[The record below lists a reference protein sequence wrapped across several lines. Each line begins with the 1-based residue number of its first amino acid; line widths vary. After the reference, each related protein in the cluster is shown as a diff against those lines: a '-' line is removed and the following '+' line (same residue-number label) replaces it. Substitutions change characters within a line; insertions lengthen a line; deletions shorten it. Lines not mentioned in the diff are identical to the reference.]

1 MGALKA
7 QKRGAPPFF
16 SSSRRKPISKMAA
29 TSSNSLG
36 QENTLSEMIKEYK
49 IGQFEINPC
58 DVLVQPLVRPLKEF
72 GVRRLVES
80 FKSKGNMD
88 TSMICVVERDD
99 EEQCSRTYLIVEGAH
114 RTTAL
119 QRIIKEYEDKGQT
132 PPEWCLHVK
141 VNVYKWSI
149 PRILMMAYARAANQ
163 SHSDYI
169 ADSVLDRLFYLKA
182 AADTARNN
190 PIATIK
196 VFKHNGHINAKGL
209 AAYLKA
215 TNSVELTDA
224 GIREITLLSY
234 LQDEDMAHLE
244 KLCSESEAQSKALSM
259 YYVMKVIKADPFF
272 CTVERRRV
280 LFTRVAVSRTKH
292 SRVGDTRSGEK
303 ALSELCKAVS
313 TALTFIRDYRARR
326 NEMIMKIDPESLL
339 SDEHKAESS
348 DETKLFTNA
357 EKGEYDDQLKDYRN
371 GSEFP
376 QTFETRFRI
385 TKSELEGHVNQL
397 VLDKEAAEEA
407 AEEAADEEAVEE
419 ADEDADVETVDSC
432 AFLESST
439 LSDDEDTNR
448 DSTFED
454 TNTEATETTD
464 AVQPRRSS
472 RKRKQTPKSTDSGA
486 SANRFRSKR
495 KQRRVNPGVEEQEAI
510 SPEMIIARAEVW
522 IQPETFEQFRAKNGA
537 DYIRVKHQTS
547 LVIIDPVYTSA
558 FVSNDAKYWFRA
570 ASELLKEDEPGTLL
584 VYTPWHM
591 ASVWNS
597 ALESLGEEVELK
609 LEPTPMYVIEKPD
622 GLPNAG
628 NSSEQ
633 YDAVTMVLVAHRT
646 GQAVPLCRDPPTEL
660 FGRSHGWMP
669 PTSNVLTNNQKRAP
683 NTMIKSGGHAV
694 FPALQRSFNTTSALI
709 QRYTKGREG
718 EGMGEHVVELSD
730 SGVCS
735 ASVPCLVLGRRYVG
749 FSPDAHEGVNG
760 ILKQTIL
767 RRTRSGNSVSYDF
780 GGMLPGCMEDLV
792 GSSTP
797 PEYLADEKY
806 QKLKTPFDK
815 AQYDAEVYGCEI
827 KKSLIVDAGWGLFA
841 SEAKKE
847 GDTLGYYWGK
857 VYFLDDVPAEK
868 NTGRYMM
875 TTKYLQAKEGDVE
888 GERRF
893 MHIDGVLACA
903 AGYVND
909 PALVGYKANAAF
921 QELDLLPCTV
931 ENEVNPPI
939 WSLIILVA
947 TKDISANEEI
957 YTNYS
962 GSYVCHAE
970 TSIWC

>member
-1 MGALKA
+1 
-7 QKRGAPPFF
+7 
-16 SSSRRKPISKMAA
+16 MAA

-36 QENTLSEMIKEYK
+36 QENTLSEMIKGYK
-49 IGQFEINPC
+49 IGEFEINPC

-149 PRILMMAYARAANQ
+149 PRILMMAYARAANH

-196 VFKHNGHINAKGL
+196 VFKHNGKIHGKGL

-224 GIREITLLSY
+224 GMREITLLSY

-280 LFTRVAVSRTKH
+280 LFTRIAVSKSKH

-326 NEMIMKIDPESLL
+326 NEMIMEIDPESLL

-376 QTFETRFRI
+376 QAFESRFRI

-439 LSDDEDTNR
+439 LSDNEDTNR
-448 DSTFED
+448 DS
-454 TNTEATETTD
+454 TEATETTD
-464 AVQPRRSS
+464 AAQPRRSS
-472 RKRKQTPKSTDSGA
+472 RKRKQTQKSTDSGA
-486 SANRFRSKR
+486 SDNRRHQAKH
-495 KQRRVNPGVEEQEAI
+495 RRVYP
-510 SPEMIIARAEVW
+510 
-522 IQPETFEQFRAKNGA
+522 
-537 DYIRVKHQTS
+537 
-547 LVIIDPVYTSA
+547 
-558 FVSNDAKYWFRA
+558 A
-570 ASELLKEDEPGTLL
+570 ALRSRKR
-584 VYTPWHM
+584 
-591 ASVWNS
+591 SV
-597 ALESLGEEVELK
+597 
-609 LEPTPMYVIEKPD
+609 
-622 GLPNAG
+622 
-628 NSSEQ
+628 
-633 YDAVTMVLVAHRT
+633 
-646 GQAVPLCRDPPTEL
+646 
-660 FGRSHGWMP
+660 
-669 PTSNVLTNNQKRAP
+669 QK
-683 NTMIKSGGHAV
+683 
-694 FPALQRSFNTTSALI
+694 
-709 QRYTKGREG
+709 
-718 EGMGEHVVELSD
+718 
-730 SGVCS
+730 
-735 ASVPCLVLGRRYVG
+735 
-749 FSPDAHEGVNG
+749 
-760 ILKQTIL
+760 
-767 RRTRSGNSVSYDF
+767 
-780 GGMLPGCMEDLV
+780 
-792 GSSTP
+792 
-797 PEYLADEKY
+797 
-806 QKLKTPFDK
+806 
-815 AQYDAEVYGCEI
+815 
-827 KKSLIVDAGWGLFA
+827 
-841 SEAKKE
+841 
-847 GDTLGYYWGK
+847 
-857 VYFLDDVPAEK
+857 
-868 NTGRYMM
+868 
-875 TTKYLQAKEGDVE
+875 
-888 GERRF
+888 
-893 MHIDGVLACA
+893 
-903 AGYVND
+903 
-909 PALVGYKANAAF
+909 
-921 QELDLLPCTV
+921 
-931 ENEVNPPI
+931 
-939 WSLIILVA
+939 
-947 TKDISANEEI
+947 
-957 YTNYS
+957 
-962 GSYVCHAE
+962 
-970 TSIWC
+970 

>member
-1 MGALKA
+1 M
-7 QKRGAPPFF
+7 
-16 SSSRRKPISKMAA
+16 
-29 TSSNSLG
+29 
-36 QENTLSEMIKEYK
+36 LS
-49 IGQFEINPC
+49 
-58 DVLVQPLVRPLKEF
+58 D
-72 GVRRLVES
+72 
-80 FKSKGNMD
+80 
-88 TSMICVVERDD
+88 
-99 EEQCSRTYLIVEGAH
+99 
-114 RTTAL
+114 
-119 QRIIKEYEDKGQT
+119 
-132 PPEWCLHVK
+132 
-141 VNVYKWSI
+141 
-149 PRILMMAYARAANQ
+149 
-163 SHSDYI
+163 
-169 ADSVLDRLFYLKA
+169 
-182 AADTARNN
+182 
-190 PIATIK
+190 
-196 VFKHNGHINAKGL
+196 
-209 AAYLKA
+209 
-215 TNSVELTDA
+215 
-224 GIREITLLSY
+224 
-234 LQDEDMAHLE
+234 
-244 KLCSESEAQSKALSM
+244 
-259 YYVMKVIKADPFF
+259 
-272 CTVERRRV
+272 
-280 LFTRVAVSRTKH
+280 
-292 SRVGDTRSGEK
+292 
-303 ALSELCKAVS
+303 LCKAVS
-313 TALTFIRDYRARR
+313 TAIKFIGDYRAKR
-326 NEMIMKIDPESLL
+326 NEMIMEIDPESLL

-348 DETKLFTNA
+348 DETKLFDNA

-376 QTFETRFRI
+376 QAFESRLRI

-397 VLDKEAAEEA
+397 VSDTEA

-439 LSDDEDTNR
+439 YDDPNR
-448 DSTFED
+448 DS
-454 TNTEATETTD
+454 TEATETTD
-464 AVQPRRSS
+464 ATQPRRSS
-472 RKRKQTPKSTDSGA
+472 RKRKQTKKSTDSGA
-486 SANRFRSKR
+486 SDNRRHR
-495 KQRRVNPGVEEQEAI
+495 KHRRVYPAYAVEEQEAI
-510 SPEMIIARAEVW
+510 SPEMIIDRAEVW
-522 IQPETFEQFRAKNGA
+522 IQPQTFEQFRVKNGA

-547 LVIIDPVYTSA
+547 LVIIDPVYKSA

-570 ASELLKEDEPGTLL
+570 ASDLLKEDEPGTLL

-591 ASVWNS
+591 ASVWKS
-597 ALESLGEEVELK
+597 ALESLGEEVKLK
-609 LEPTPMYVIEKPD
+609 LEPTPMYINEKPD

-694 FPALQRSFNTTSALI
+694 FPALQRSFETTSALI
-709 QRYTKGREG
+709 QRYTKGPEG

-806 QKLKTPFDK
+806 QKLKTPFEK
-815 AQYDAEVYGCEI
+815 AQYDAEVYGCNI
-827 KKSLIVDAGWGLFA
+827 KRSLIVDAGLGLFA

-875 TTKYLQAKEGDVE
+875 TTKYLEAKE

-921 QELDLLPCTV
+921 QELDLLNCTV
-931 ENEVNPPI
+931 ANEVNPPI

-957 YTNYS
+957 YTHYS

-970 TSIWC
+970 TCVGAE

>member
-1 MGALKA
+1 
-7 QKRGAPPFF
+7 
-16 SSSRRKPISKMAA
+16 MAA

-36 QENTLSEMIKEYK
+36 QENTLSEMIKGFK
-49 IGQFEINPC
+49 IGEFEINPC

-72 GVRRLVES
+72 GVSRLVES

-88 TSMICVVERDD
+88 TSMICVVKRDD
-99 EEQCSRTYLIVEGAH
+99 EEQCCRPYLIVEGAH

-132 PPEWCLHVK
+132 PPEWCLLVK

-149 PRILMMAYARAANQ
+149 PRILMMAYARAANH

-169 ADSVLDRLFYLKA
+169 ADSVLDRMFYLNA
-182 AADTARNN
+182 AADTARKN
-190 PIATIK
+190 PIAGIR
-196 VFKHNGHINAKGL
+196 VYQNNGRIIGKGL

-215 TNSVELTDA
+215 INSVELTDA
-224 GIREITLLSY
+224 GMREITLLSY
-234 LQDEDMAHLE
+234 LQEEDMATLE

-280 LFTRVAVSRTKH
+280 LFTRIAVSKSKH

-313 TALTFIRDYRARR
+313 TALTFIGDYRDRR
-326 NEMIMKIDPESLL
+326 NEMIMEIDSESLL

-348 DETKLFTNA
+348 DETKLFANA

-376 QTFETRFRI
+376 QAFETMFRI
-385 TKSELEGHVNQL
+385 TKSELERHVNQL

-439 LSDDEDTNR
+439 LSDIEDTNR

-454 TNTEATETTD
+454 TNRDSTEATETTD
-464 AVQPRRSS
+464 ATQPRRSS

-633 YDAVTMVLVAHRT
+633 YNAVTMVFVAHRT

-709 QRYTKGREG
+709 QRYTKGPEG

-806 QKLKTPFDK
+806 QKLKTPFEK

-875 TTKYLQAKEGDVE
+875 TTKYLEAKEGDVE

-921 QELDLLPCTV
+921 QELDLLNCTV
-931 ENEVNPPI
+931 ANEVNPPI
-939 WSLIILVA
+939 WSLLILVA

-957 YTNYS
+957 YTHYS

-970 TSIWC
+970 TSVGAE

>member
-1 MGALKA
+1 
-7 QKRGAPPFF
+7 
-16 SSSRRKPISKMAA
+16 MAA

-348 DETKLFTNA
+348 DETKLFANA
-357 EKGEYDDQLKDYRN
+357 EKGEYDDQLKDYRK

-376 QTFETRFRI
+376 QAFETRFRI

-439 LSDDEDTNR
+439 LSDNEDTNR

-584 VYTPWHM
+584 VHTP
-591 ASVWNS
+591 
-597 ALESLGEEVELK
+597 
-609 LEPTPMYVIEKPD
+609 
-622 GLPNAG
+622 
-628 NSSEQ
+628 
-633 YDAVTMVLVAHRT
+633 
-646 GQAVPLCRDPPTEL
+646 
-660 FGRSHGWMP
+660 
-669 PTSNVLTNNQKRAP
+669 
-683 NTMIKSGGHAV
+683 
-694 FPALQRSFNTTSALI
+694 
-709 QRYTKGREG
+709 
-718 EGMGEHVVELSD
+718 
-730 SGVCS
+730 
-735 ASVPCLVLGRRYVG
+735 
-749 FSPDAHEGVNG
+749 
-760 ILKQTIL
+760 
-767 RRTRSGNSVSYDF
+767 
-780 GGMLPGCMEDLV
+780 
-792 GSSTP
+792 
-797 PEYLADEKY
+797 
-806 QKLKTPFDK
+806 
-815 AQYDAEVYGCEI
+815 
-827 KKSLIVDAGWGLFA
+827 
-841 SEAKKE
+841 
-847 GDTLGYYWGK
+847 
-857 VYFLDDVPAEK
+857 
-868 NTGRYMM
+868 
-875 TTKYLQAKEGDVE
+875 
-888 GERRF
+888 
-893 MHIDGVLACA
+893 
-903 AGYVND
+903 
-909 PALVGYKANAAF
+909 
-921 QELDLLPCTV
+921 
-931 ENEVNPPI
+931 
-939 WSLIILVA
+939 
-947 TKDISANEEI
+947 
-957 YTNYS
+957 
-962 GSYVCHAE
+962 
-970 TSIWC
+970 

>member
-1 MGALKA
+1 
-7 QKRGAPPFF
+7 
-16 SSSRRKPISKMAA
+16 MAA

-36 QENTLSEMIKEYK
+36 QENTLSEMIKGYK
-49 IGQFEINPC
+49 IGEFEINPC

-72 GVRRLVES
+72 GVSRLVES

-99 EEQCSRTYLIVEGAH
+99 EEQCSRPYLIVEGAH

-149 PRILMMAYARAANQ
+149 PRILMMAYARAANH

-182 AADTARNN
+182 AADTARKN

-196 VFKHNGHINAKGL
+196 VFKHNGKIQVKGL

-224 GIREITLLSY
+224 GMREITLLSY
-234 LQDEDMAHLE
+234 LQEEDMATLE

-280 LFTRVAVSRTKH
+280 LFTRIAVSKSKH

-313 TALTFIRDYRARR
+313 TALTFIGDYRAKR
-326 NEMIMKIDPESLL
+326 NEMIMEIDPESLL

-348 DETKLFTNA
+348 DETKLFANA

-376 QTFETRFRI
+376 QAFESRFRI

-439 LSDDEDTNR
+439 LSDIEDTNR

-454 TNTEATETTD
+454 TNRDSTEATETTD
-464 AVQPRRSS
+464 AAQPRRSS
-472 RKRKQTPKSTDSGA
+472 RKRKQTQKSTDSGA
-486 SANRFRSKR
+486 SDNRRHR
-495 KQRRVNPGVEEQEAI
+495 KHRRVYPAYAVEEQEAI

-522 IQPETFEQFRAKNGA
+522 IQPQTFEQFRDKNGA

-547 LVIIDPVYTSA
+547 LVIIDPVYKSA

-591 ASVWNS
+591 ASVWKS
-597 ALESLGEEVELK
+597 ALESLGEEVR
-609 LEPTPMYVIEKPD
+609 TQVRA
-622 GLPNAG
+622 NA
-628 NSSEQ
+628 
-633 YDAVTMVLVAHRT
+633 DVRHR
-646 GQAVPLCRDPPTEL
+646 E
-660 FGRSHGWMP
+660 
-669 PTSNVLTNNQKRAP
+669 
-683 NTMIKSGGHAV
+683 
-694 FPALQRSFNTTSALI
+694 
-709 QRYTKGREG
+709 
-718 EGMGEHVVELSD
+718 
-730 SGVCS
+730 
-735 ASVPCLVLGRRYVG
+735 
-749 FSPDAHEGVNG
+749 
-760 ILKQTIL
+760 
-767 RRTRSGNSVSYDF
+767 
-780 GGMLPGCMEDLV
+780 
-792 GSSTP
+792 
-797 PEYLADEKY
+797 
-806 QKLKTPFDK
+806 
-815 AQYDAEVYGCEI
+815 
-827 KKSLIVDAGWGLFA
+827 AGWT
-841 SEAKKE
+841 SKC
-847 GDTLGYYWGK
+847 
-857 VYFLDDVPAEK
+857 
-868 NTGRYMM
+868 RQ
-875 TTKYLQAKEGDVE
+875 LQ
-888 GERRF
+888 
-893 MHIDGVLACA
+893 
-903 AGYVND
+903 
-909 PALVGYKANAAF
+909 
-921 QELDLLPCTV
+921 
-931 ENEVNPPI
+931 
-939 WSLIILVA
+939 
-947 TKDISANEEI
+947 
-957 YTNYS
+957 
-962 GSYVCHAE
+962 
-970 TSIWC
+970 

>member
-196 VFKHNGHINAKGL
+196 VFKHNGHINGKGL

-439 LSDDEDTNR
+439 LSDNEDTNR
-448 DSTFED
+448 GSTK
-454 TNTEATETTD
+454 ATETTD

-709 QRYTKGREG
+709 QRYTKGPEG

-735 ASVPCLVLGRRYVG
+735 ASVPCLVLGRRYAG
-749 FSPDAHEGVNG
+749 FSPDAHE
-760 ILKQTIL
+760 
-767 RRTRSGNSVSYDF
+767 
-780 GGMLPGCMEDLV
+780 
-792 GSSTP
+792 
-797 PEYLADEKY
+797 
-806 QKLKTPFDK
+806 
-815 AQYDAEVYGCEI
+815 
-827 KKSLIVDAGWGLFA
+827 
-841 SEAKKE
+841 
-847 GDTLGYYWGK
+847 
-857 VYFLDDVPAEK
+857 
-868 NTGRYMM
+868 
-875 TTKYLQAKEGDVE
+875 
-888 GERRF
+888 
-893 MHIDGVLACA
+893 
-903 AGYVND
+903 
-909 PALVGYKANAAF
+909 
-921 QELDLLPCTV
+921 
-931 ENEVNPPI
+931 
-939 WSLIILVA
+939 
-947 TKDISANEEI
+947 
-957 YTNYS
+957 
-962 GSYVCHAE
+962 
-970 TSIWC
+970 

>member
-1 MGALKA
+1 M
-7 QKRGAPPFF
+7 
-16 SSSRRKPISKMAA
+16 
-29 TSSNSLG
+29 
-36 QENTLSEMIKEYK
+36 
-49 IGQFEINPC
+49 
-58 DVLVQPLVRPLKEF
+58 
-72 GVRRLVES
+72 
-80 FKSKGNMD
+80 
-88 TSMICVVERDD
+88 
-99 EEQCSRTYLIVEGAH
+99 
-114 RTTAL
+114 
-119 QRIIKEYEDKGQT
+119 
-132 PPEWCLHVK
+132 
-141 VNVYKWSI
+141 
-149 PRILMMAYARAANQ
+149 
-163 SHSDYI
+163 
-169 ADSVLDRLFYLKA
+169 
-182 AADTARNN
+182 
-190 PIATIK
+190 
-196 VFKHNGHINAKGL
+196 
-209 AAYLKA
+209 
-215 TNSVELTDA
+215 
-224 GIREITLLSY
+224 
-234 LQDEDMAHLE
+234 
-244 KLCSESEAQSKALSM
+244 
-259 YYVMKVIKADPFF
+259 
-272 CTVERRRV
+272 
-280 LFTRVAVSRTKH
+280 
-292 SRVGDTRSGEK
+292 
-303 ALSELCKAVS
+303 
-313 TALTFIRDYRARR
+313 
-326 NEMIMKIDPESLL
+326 
-339 SDEHKAESS
+339 
-348 DETKLFTNA
+348 
-357 EKGEYDDQLKDYRN
+357 
-371 GSEFP
+371 
-376 QTFETRFRI
+376 
-385 TKSELEGHVNQL
+385 
-397 VLDKEAAEEA
+397 
-407 AEEAADEEAVEE
+407 
-419 ADEDADVETVDSC
+419 
-432 AFLESST
+432 
-439 LSDDEDTNR
+439 
-448 DSTFED
+448 
-454 TNTEATETTD
+454 
-464 AVQPRRSS
+464 
-472 RKRKQTPKSTDSGA
+472 
-486 SANRFRSKR
+486 
-495 KQRRVNPGVEEQEAI
+495 
-510 SPEMIIARAEVW
+510 
-522 IQPETFEQFRAKNGA
+522 
-537 DYIRVKHQTS
+537 KHQTS
-547 LVIIDPVYTSA
+547 LVIIDPVYKSA
-558 FVSNDAKYWFRA
+558 FVSNDAKYWLRA
-570 ASELLKEDEPGTLL
+570 ASELLKEGQPGTLL
-584 VYTPWHM
+584 VYTPWQI
-591 ASVWNS
+591 ASVWKS
-597 ALESLGEEVELK
+597 ALESIGEEVKLK
-609 LEPTPMYVIEKPD
+609 LEPTPMYIIEKPD
-622 GLPNAG
+622 GLPHAG

-633 YDAVTMVLVAHRT
+633 YNAVTMVLVAHRT
-646 GQAVPLCRDPPTEL
+646 GQAEPLCRDPPTEL

-709 QRYTKGREG
+709 QRYTKGPEG

-970 TSIWC
+970 TSVGAE